1 MYIEGMRVMSENNCE
16 FSDDKKT
23 FGFILEK
30 ISEGILIV
38 DSQGRIIYANSATL
52 SFCEVSE
59 KSLIGSDFI
68 QMFVADDH
76 PRVIE
81 LMKTAMD
88 KQEAITEEYP
98 LRLNQYM
105 VIVKFLSSGTEDDRR
120 IVILNDVTVQSTA
133 EAALKL
139 RDSELDLHHKATQM
153 FNSSLKLDQVFV
165 AVLEEVRRLM
175 EVMGAS
181 IWLIEEGT
189 EELVCKQAAGNYGE
203 TLVGWRLASGEG
215 LVGWVARHGKS
226 LIAQETSDDERH
238 YKEFDLLIGM
248 DMRSILSV
256 PLSVKGD
263 VIGVLQVVD
272 SQTKRF
278 NKKHLELL
286 EPLAG
291 SAAIAIENARLYEK
305 AQQEISIRK
314 QTEEALRESENKYRT
329 VLEANPDSVIVYNKA
344 GKVTYLNPTFTN
356 VFGWTLEECLGKRMD
371 MFIPKKDRSET
382 HEMIRK
388 LLDGRNLLAIQ
399 THQKTKSGDIIPV
412 SISSAIF
419 CDSENQP
426 AGSVVNLRDIREQ
439 KKLEAQIHQAQKME
453 AIGTLAGGI
462 AHDYNNLLMGILG
475 NTSLMAFDLKS
486 DHPHSE
492 RLKNIEK
499 YVQSGAD
506 LTKQLLGLAKGGKY
520 EVKPLDVNDVME
532 KSSEMFN
539 RTKKEIRI
547 HSDFQKDLWNVE
559 ADRSQIEQVLLNL
572 YVNAGQAMPEGGELY
587 LKTENVILDD
597 SYTQY
602 FSLKGGDY
610 VKISVT
616 DTGTGMDDNIKKRIF
631 DPFFTTKDIG
641 RGTGLGLA
649 SAYGIIKNHGG
660 IINVY
665 SMIDKGSTFNI
676 FLPASTKEVKKDMS
690 VNQKT
695 LKGTGTILLI
705 DDEEMIIDVGSQILA
720 SLGYMPLLAKS
731 GKEAIDVY
739 EKNKDRIVMVILDM
753 IMPGMGGGETYDRLK
768 SIDPEI
774 RVLLSSGYSIDG
786 QASEIIDR
794 GCNGFIQKPFNVI
807 QLSRKIREVLG
818 EES

>member
-1 MYIEGMRVMSENNCE
+1 MREKIKE
-16 FSDDKKT
+16 FSADKKLSD
-23 FGFILEK
+23 FILEK

-38 DSQGRIIYANSATL
+38 DFQGRINYANSAAL
-52 SFCEVSE
+52 SFCDVPE
-59 KSLIGSDFI
+59 KSLIGSDFTR
-68 QMFVADDH
+68 MFSIDER

-81 LMKTAMD
+81 LMKTATD
-88 KQEAITEEYP
+88 KLEAIAEEYP
-98 LRLNQYM
+98 FRLNEH
-105 VIVKFLSSGTEDDRR
+105 IVSARFLSSGKKDDNS
-120 IVILNDVTVQSTA
+120 IVIINDVTAQHSA
-133 EAALKL
+133 KEELKL
-139 RDSELDLHHKATQM
+139 RDSGLSLHHKATQM

-165 AVLEEVRRLM
+165 TVLEEVRRLM
-175 EVMGAS
+175 DVMGCS

-189 EELVCKQAAGNYGE
+189 EELVCKQAAGTYGE

-215 LVGWVARHGKS
+215 LAGWVARHGKS
-226 LIAQETSDDERH
+226 LIAPETSDDERH
-238 YKEFDLLIGM
+238 YKEVDLLIGR

-256 PLSVKGD
+256 PLRVKGD

-272 SQTKRF
+272 SQTERF
-278 NKKHLELL
+278 NKKHLALI

-305 AQQEISIRK
+305 AQQEILIR
-314 QTEEALRESENKYRT
+314 QQAEEALRESENKYRT
-329 VLEANPDSVIVYNKA
+329 VLEANPDSVIVYDKT

-371 MFIPKKDRSET
+371 MFIPEKDRSET
-382 HEMIRK
+382 HEMIKK
-388 LLDGRNLLAIQ
+388 LLAGENLLAIQ
-399 THQKTKSGDIIPV
+399 THQNTKSGDVIPV

-419 CDSENQP
+419 YDSEYQP

-439 KKLEAQIHQAQKME
+439 KKLETQIHQAQKME

-462 AHDYNNLLMGILG
+462 AHDYNNLLMAILG
-475 NTSLMAFDLKS
+475 NTSLMAFDLRS
-486 DHPHSE
+486 DHPHYE

-520 EVKPLDVNDVME
+520 EVKPIDINDVMR

-547 HSDFQKDLWNVE
+547 HSNYQKDLWRVE
-559 ADRSQIEQVLLNL
+559 ADTSQIEQVLLNL
-572 YVNAGQAMPEGGELY
+572 YVNASQAMPEGGELY
-587 LKTENVILDD
+587 LQTENVTLDD
-597 SYTQY
+597 SYTRY
-602 FSLKGGDY
+602 LSLKGGNY

-649 SAYGIIKNHGG
+649 SAYGIVKNHRG

-665 SMIDKGSTFNI
+665 SEIDRGSAFNI
-676 FLPASTKEVKKDMS
+676 FLPASTKEVKQDMLM
-690 VNQKT
+690 NQKS
-695 LKGTGTILLI
+695 LKGTGTILLV
-705 DDEEMIIDVGSQILA
+705 DDEDMIIDVCSQILA
-720 SLGYMPLLAKS
+720 SLGYMPLLARS

-739 EKNKDRIVMVILDM
+739 QRNRDRIVMVILDM

-768 SIDPEI
+768 KIDSEI
-774 RVLLSSGYSIDG
+774 RVLLSSGYSLDG

-807 QLSRKIREVLG
+807 QLSRKIKEVLG
-818 EES
+818 KEP

>member
-1 MYIEGMRVMSENNCE
+1 MVMRNMREKIKE
-16 FSDDKKT
+16 FSTDKKL
-23 FGFILEK
+23 FDFILEK
-30 ISEGILIV
+30 ISEGIFIV
-38 DSQGRIIYANSATL
+38 DFQGRINYANSAAL
-52 SFCEVSE
+52 SFCDVPE
-59 KSLIGSDFI
+59 KSLIGSDFTR
-68 QMFVADDH
+68 MFSIDER

-81 LMKTAMD
+81 LMKTATD
-88 KQEAITEEYP
+88 KLEAIAEEYP
-98 LRLNQYM
+98 FRLNEH
-105 VIVKFLSSGTEDDRR
+105 IVSARFLSSGKKDDNS
-120 IVILNDVTVQSTA
+120 IVIINDVTAQHTA
-133 EAALKL
+133 KEAIKL
-139 RDSELDLHHKATQM
+139 RDSELSLYQKATQM

-165 AVLEEVRRLM
+165 TVLEEVRRLM
-175 EVMGAS
+175 DVMGCS

-189 EELVCKQAAGNYGE
+189 EELVCKQAAGTYGE

-215 LVGWVARHGKS
+215 LAGWVARHGKS
-226 LIAQETSDDERH
+226 LIAPETSDDERH
-238 YKEFDLLIGM
+238 YKEVDLLIGR

-256 PLSVKGD
+256 PLRVKGD

-272 SQTKRF
+272 SQTERF
-278 NKKHLELL
+278 NKKHLALI

-305 AQQEISIRK
+305 AQQEILIR
-314 QTEEALRESENKYRT
+314 QQAEEALRESENKYRT
-329 VLEANPDSVIVYNKA
+329 VLEANPDSVIVYDKT

-356 VFGWTLEECLGKRMD
+356 VFGWTLEECLGKKMD
-371 MFIPKKDRSET
+371 MFIPEKDRSET
-382 HEMIRK
+382 HEMIKK
-388 LLDGRNLLAIQ
+388 LLAGENLLAIQ
-399 THQKTKSGDIIPV
+399 THQNTKSGDVIPV

-419 CDSENQP
+419 YDSEYQP

-439 KKLEAQIHQAQKME
+439 KKLETQIHQAQKME

-462 AHDYNNLLMGILG
+462 AHDYNNLLMAILG
-475 NTSLMAFDLKS
+475 NTSLMAFDLRS
-486 DHPHSE
+486 DHPHYE

-520 EVKPLDVNDVME
+520 EVKPIDINDVMR

-547 HSDFQKDLWNVE
+547 HSNYQKDLWRVE
-559 ADRSQIEQVLLNL
+559 ADTSQIEQVLLNL
-572 YVNAGQAMPEGGELY
+572 YVNASQAMPEGGELY
-587 LKTENVILDD
+587 LQTENVTLDD
-597 SYTQY
+597 SYTRY
-602 FSLKGGDY
+602 LSLKGGNY

-649 SAYGIIKNHGG
+649 SAYGIVKNHRG

-665 SMIDKGSTFNI
+665 SEIDKGSAFNI
-676 FLPASTKEVKKDMS
+676 FLPASTKEVKQDMLM
-690 VNQKT
+690 NQKS
-695 LKGTGTILLI
+695 LKGTGTILLV
-705 DDEEMIIDVGSQILA
+705 DDEDMIIDVCSQILA
-720 SLGYMPLLAKS
+720 SLGYMPLLARS

-739 EKNKDRIVMVILDM
+739 QRNRDRIVMVILDM

-768 SIDPEI
+768 KIDSEI
-774 RVLLSSGYSIDG
+774 RVLLSSGYSLDG

-807 QLSRKIREVLG
+807 QLSRKIKEVLG
-818 EES
+818 KEP

>member
-1 MYIEGMRVMSENNCE
+1 MRKKNNV
-16 FSDDKKT
+16 FSADKKL
-23 FGFILEK
+23 FDFILGK

-38 DSQGRIIYANSATL
+38 NFQRRIMFANSAML
-52 SFCEVSE
+52 SFCDVSE
-59 KSLIGSDFI
+59 KSLIGSDFTR
-68 QMFVADDH
+68 MFAVDDR
-76 PRVIE
+76 PLVIE
-81 LMKTAMD
+81 LMKKAEN
-88 KQEAITEEYP
+88 KQEVIAEEYP
-98 LRLNQYM
+98 LRLNDH
-105 VIVKFLSSGTEDDRR
+105 IVSAKFFNFGKKDDTS
-120 IVILNDVTVQSTA
+120 IVIINDVTDQHTA
-133 EAALKL
+133 KAALKL
-139 RDSELDLHHKATQM
+139 RDSELNLHHKATQM

-165 AVLEEVRRLM
+165 TVLEEVRRLM
-175 EVMGAS
+175 DVMGSS

-189 EELVCKQAAGNYGE
+189 EGLVCQQAAGTYGE

-226 LIAQETSDDERH
+226 LIAPESSDDERH
-238 YKEFDLLIGM
+238 HKEFDLLTGR

-256 PLSVKGD
+256 PLRVKGD

-278 NKKHLELL
+278 NKKHLVLL
-286 EPLAG
+286 ESLAG
-291 SAAIAIENARLYEK
+291 SAAIAIDNARLYEK

-314 QTEEALRESENKYRT
+314 QAEEALRESEIKYRT
-329 VLEANPDSVIVYNKA
+329 VLEANPDSVIVYDKA

-356 VFGWTLEECLGKRMD
+356 VFGWTLEECMGKRMD
-371 MFIPKKDRSET
+371 MFIPKKDRFET

-388 LLDGRNLLAIQ
+388 LLDGGSLLAIQ
-399 THQKTKSGDIIPV
+399 TNQKTKSGDIIPV

-419 CDSENQP
+419 YDSEDQP

-475 NTSLMAFDLKS
+475 NTSLMAFDLRS
-486 DHPHSE
+486 DHPHFE

-520 EVKPLDVNDVME
+520 EVKPIDINDLME
-532 KSSEMFN
+532 KSSKMFN

-547 HSDFQKDLWNVE
+547 HSTFQKDLWNVE
-559 ADRSQIEQVLLNL
+559 ADTSQIEQVLLNL
-572 YVNAGQAMPEGGELY
+572 YVNASQAMPEGGELF

-597 SYTQY
+597 SYTRY
-602 FSLKGGDY
+602 FSLTGGNY

-649 SAYGIIKNHGG
+649 SAYGIVKNHGG
-660 IINVY
+660 IITVY
-665 SMIDKGSTFNI
+665 SRIDKGSTFNI
-676 FLPASTKEVKKDMS
+676 FLPATTKEVKKNIL
-690 VNQKT
+690 VKQKT
-695 LKGTGTILLI
+695 LKGTGTILLV
-705 DDEEMIIDVGSQILA
+705 DDEDMIIDVGSQILA
-720 SLGYMPLLAKS
+720 SLGYIPLLARS
-731 GKEAIDVY
+731 GKEAIDLY
-739 EKNKDRIVMVILDM
+739 QKNRDHIVMVILDM

-768 SIDPEI
+768 KINPEI
-774 RVLLSSGYSIDG
+774 RVLLSSGYSING

-807 QLSRKIREVLG
+807 QLSRKIGDVLG
-818 EES
+818 KEA

>member
-1 MYIEGMRVMSENNCE
+1 
-16 FSDDKKT
+16 
-23 FGFILEK
+23 
-30 ISEGILIV
+30 
-38 DSQGRIIYANSATL
+38 
-52 SFCEVSE
+52 
-59 KSLIGSDFI
+59 
-68 QMFVADDH
+68 
-76 PRVIE
+76 
-81 LMKTAMD
+81 
-88 KQEAITEEYP
+88 
-98 LRLNQYM
+98 
-105 VIVKFLSSGTEDDRR
+105 
-120 IVILNDVTVQSTA
+120 
-133 EAALKL
+133 
-139 RDSELDLHHKATQM
+139 
-153 FNSSLKLDQVFV
+153 
-165 AVLEEVRRLM
+165 
-175 EVMGAS
+175 
-181 IWLIEEGT
+181 
-189 EELVCKQAAGNYGE
+189 
-203 TLVGWRLASGEG
+203 
-215 LVGWVARHGKS
+215 
-226 LIAQETSDDERH
+226 
-238 YKEFDLLIGM
+238 
-248 DMRSILSV
+248 
-256 PLSVKGD
+256 
-263 VIGVLQVVD
+263 
-272 SQTKRF
+272 
-278 NKKHLELL
+278 
-286 EPLAG
+286 
-291 SAAIAIENARLYEK
+291 
-305 AQQEISIRK
+305 
-314 QTEEALRESENKYRT
+314 
-329 VLEANPDSVIVYNKA
+329 
-344 GKVTYLNPTFTN
+344 
-356 VFGWTLEECLGKRMD
+356 
-371 MFIPKKDRSET
+371 
-382 HEMIRK
+382 
-388 LLDGRNLLAIQ
+388 
-399 THQKTKSGDIIPV
+399 
-412 SISSAIF
+412 
-419 CDSENQP
+419 
-426 AGSVVNLRDIREQ
+426 
-439 KKLEAQIHQAQKME
+439 
-453 AIGTLAGGI
+453 
-462 AHDYNNLLMGILG
+462 
-475 NTSLMAFDLKS
+475 LKS

-499 YVQSGAD
+499 YVQSGAE

-520 EVKPLDVNDVME
+520 EVKPIDINDLME
-532 KSSEMFN
+532 KSSKMFN

-547 HSDFQKDLWNVE
+547 HSDYQKDLWNIE

-602 FSLKGGDY
+602 FSLKSGDY

>member
-1 MYIEGMRVMSENNCE
+1 MVMRNMREKIKE
-16 FSDDKKT
+16 FSTDKKL
-23 FGFILEK
+23 FDFILEK
-30 ISEGILIV
+30 ISEGIFIV
-38 DSQGRIIYANSATL
+38 DFQGRINYANSAAL
-52 SFCEVSE
+52 SFCDVSE
-59 KSLIGSDFI
+59 KSLIGSDFTR
-68 QMFVADDH
+68 MFSIDER

-81 LMKTAMD
+81 LMKTATD
-88 KQEAITEEYP
+88 KLEAIAEEHP
-98 LRLNQYM
+98 FRLNEH
-105 VIVKFLSSGTEDDRR
+105 IVSARFLSSGKKDDNS
-120 IVILNDVTVQSTA
+120 IVIINDVTAQHSA
-133 EAALKL
+133 KEELKL
-139 RDSELDLHHKATQM
+139 RDSGLSLHHKATQM

-165 AVLEEVRRLM
+165 TVLEEVRRLM
-175 EVMGAS
+175 DVMGCS

-189 EELVCKQAAGNYGE
+189 EELVCKQAAGTYGE

-215 LVGWVARHGKS
+215 LAGWVARHGKS
-226 LIAQETSDDERH
+226 LIAPETSDDERH
-238 YKEFDLLIGM
+238 YKEVDLLIGR

-256 PLSVKGD
+256 PLRVKGN

-272 SQTKRF
+272 SQTERF
-278 NKKHLELL
+278 NKKHLALI

-305 AQQEISIRK
+305 AQQEILIR
-314 QTEEALRESENKYRT
+314 QQAEEALRESENKYRT
-329 VLEANPDSVIVYNKA
+329 VLEANPDSVIVYDKT

-371 MFIPKKDRSET
+371 MFIPEKDRSET
-382 HEMIRK
+382 HEMIKK
-388 LLDGRNLLAIQ
+388 LLAGENLLAIQ
-399 THQKTKSGDIIPV
+399 THQNTKSGDVIPV

-419 CDSENQP
+419 YDSEYQP

-439 KKLEAQIHQAQKME
+439 KKLETQIHQAQKME

-462 AHDYNNLLMGILG
+462 AHDYNNLLMAILG
-475 NTSLMAFDLKS
+475 NTSLMAFDLRS
-486 DHPHSE
+486 DHPHYE

-520 EVKPLDVNDVME
+520 EVKPIDINDVMR

-547 HSDFQKDLWNVE
+547 HSNYQKDLWRVE
-559 ADRSQIEQVLLNL
+559 ADTSQIEQVLLNL
-572 YVNAGQAMPEGGELY
+572 YVNASQAMPEGGELY
-587 LKTENVILDD
+587 LQTENVTLDD
-597 SYTQY
+597 SYTRY
-602 FSLKGGDY
+602 LSLKGGNY

-649 SAYGIIKNHGG
+649 SAYGIVKNHRG

-665 SMIDKGSTFNI
+665 SEIDKGSAFNI
-676 FLPASTKEVKKDMS
+676 FLPASTKEVKQDMLM
-690 VNQKT
+690 NQKS
-695 LKGTGTILLI
+695 LKGTGTILI
-705 DDEEMIIDVGSQILA
+705 VDDEDMIIDVCSQILA
-720 SLGYMPLLAKS
+720 SLGYMPLLARS

-739 EKNKDRIVMVILDM
+739 QRNRDRIVMVILDM

-768 SIDPEI
+768 KIDSEI
-774 RVLLSSGYSIDG
+774 RVLLSSGYSLDG

-807 QLSRKIREVLG
+807 QLSRKIKEVLG
-818 EES
+818 KEP

>member
-1 MYIEGMRVMSENNCE
+1 MVMRNMREKIKE
-16 FSDDKKT
+16 FSTDKKL
-23 FGFILEK
+23 FDFILEK
-30 ISEGILIV
+30 ISEGIFIV
-38 DSQGRIIYANSATL
+38 DFQGRINYANSAAL
-52 SFCEVSE
+52 SFCDVSE
-59 KSLIGSDFI
+59 KSLIGSDFTR
-68 QMFVADDH
+68 MFSIDER

-81 LMKTAMD
+81 LMKTATD
-88 KQEAITEEYP
+88 KLEAIAEEYP
-98 LRLNQYM
+98 FRLNEH
-105 VIVKFLSSGTEDDRR
+105 IVSARFLSSGKKDDNS
-120 IVILNDVTVQSTA
+120 IVIINDVTAQHSA
-133 EAALKL
+133 KEELKL
-139 RDSELDLHHKATQM
+139 RDSGLSLHHKATQM

-165 AVLEEVRRLM
+165 TVLEEVRRLM
-175 EVMGAS
+175 DVMGCS

-189 EELVCKQAAGNYGE
+189 EELVCKQAAGTYGE

-215 LVGWVARHGKS
+215 LAGWVARHGKS
-226 LIAQETSDDERH
+226 LIAPETSDDERH
-238 YKEFDLLIGM
+238 YKEVDLLIGR

-256 PLSVKGD
+256 PLRVKGN

-272 SQTKRF
+272 SQTERF
-278 NKKHLELL
+278 NKKHLALI

-305 AQQEISIRK
+305 AQQEILIR
-314 QTEEALRESENKYRT
+314 QQAEEALRESENKYRT
-329 VLEANPDSVIVYNKA
+329 VLEANPDSVIVYDKT

-371 MFIPKKDRSET
+371 MFIPEKDRSET
-382 HEMIRK
+382 HEMIKK
-388 LLDGRNLLAIQ
+388 LLAGENLLAIQ
-399 THQKTKSGDIIPV
+399 THQNTKSGDVIPV

-419 CDSENQP
+419 YDSEYQP

-439 KKLEAQIHQAQKME
+439 KKLETQIHQAQKME

-462 AHDYNNLLMGILG
+462 AHDYNNLLMAILG
-475 NTSLMAFDLKS
+475 NTSLMAFDLRS
-486 DHPHSE
+486 DHPHYE

-520 EVKPLDVNDVME
+520 EVKPIDINDVMR

-547 HSDFQKDLWNVE
+547 HSNYQKDLWRVE
-559 ADRSQIEQVLLNL
+559 ADTSQIEQVLLNL
-572 YVNAGQAMPEGGELY
+572 YVNASQAMPEGGELY
-587 LKTENVILDD
+587 LQTENVTLDD
-597 SYTQY
+597 SYTRY
-602 FSLKGGDY
+602 LSLKGGNY

-649 SAYGIIKNHGG
+649 SAYGIVKNHRG

-665 SMIDKGSTFNI
+665 SEIDKGSAFNI
-676 FLPASTKEVKKDMS
+676 FLPASTKEVKQDMLM
-690 VNQKT
+690 NQKS
-695 LKGTGTILLI
+695 LKGTGTILI
-705 DDEEMIIDVGSQILA
+705 VDDEDMIIDVCSQILA
-720 SLGYMPLLAKS
+720 SLGYMPLLARS

-739 EKNKDRIVMVILDM
+739 QRNRDRIVMVILDM

-768 SIDPEI
+768 KIDSEI
-774 RVLLSSGYSIDG
+774 RVLLSSGYSLDG

-807 QLSRKIREVLG
+807 QLSRKIKEVLG
-818 EES
+818 KEP

>member
-1 MYIEGMRVMSENNCE
+1 MREKIKE
-16 FSDDKKT
+16 FSTDKKL
-23 FGFILEK
+23 FDFILEK

-38 DSQGRIIYANSATL
+38 DFQGRINYANSAAL
-52 SFCEVSE
+52 SLCDVSE
-59 KSLIGSDFI
+59 KSLIGSDFTR
-68 QMFVADDH
+68 MFSIDER

-81 LMKTAMD
+81 LMKTATD
-88 KQEAITEEYP
+88 KLEAIAEEYP
-98 LRLNQYM
+98 FRLNEH
-105 VIVKFLSSGTEDDRR
+105 IVSARFLSSGKKDDNS
-120 IVILNDVTVQSTA
+120 IVIINDVTAQHSA
-133 EAALKL
+133 KEELKL
-139 RDSELDLHHKATQM
+139 RDSGLSLHHKATQM

-165 AVLEEVRRLM
+165 TVLEEVRRLM
-175 EVMGAS
+175 DVMGCS

-189 EELVCKQAAGNYGE
+189 EELVCKQAAGTYGE

-215 LVGWVARHGKS
+215 LAGWVARHGKS
-226 LIAQETSDDERH
+226 LIAPETSDDERH
-238 YKEFDLLIGM
+238 YKEVDLLIGR

-256 PLSVKGD
+256 PLRVKGD

-272 SQTKRF
+272 SQTERF
-278 NKKHLELL
+278 NKKHLALI

-305 AQQEISIRK
+305 AQQEILIR
-314 QTEEALRESENKYRT
+314 QQAEEALRESENKYRT
-329 VLEANPDSVIVYNKA
+329 VLEANPDSVIVYDKT

-356 VFGWTLEECLGKRMD
+356 VFGWTLEECLGKKMD
-371 MFIPKKDRSET
+371 MFIPEKDLSET
-382 HEMIRK
+382 HEMIKK
-388 LLDGRNLLAIQ
+388 LLAGENLLAIQ
-399 THQKTKSGDIIPV
+399 THQNTKSGDVIPV

-419 CDSENQP
+419 YDSEYQP

-439 KKLEAQIHQAQKME
+439 KKLETQIHQAQKME

-462 AHDYNNLLMGILG
+462 AHDYNNLLMAILG
-475 NTSLMAFDLKS
+475 NTSLMAFDLRS
-486 DHPHSE
+486 DHPHYE

-520 EVKPLDVNDVME
+520 EVKPIDINDVMR

-547 HSDFQKDLWNVE
+547 HSNYQKDLWRVE
-559 ADRSQIEQVLLNL
+559 ADTSQIEQVLLNL
-572 YVNAGQAMPEGGELY
+572 YVNASQAMPEGGELY
-587 LKTENVILDD
+587 LQTENVTLDD
-597 SYTQY
+597 GYTRY
-602 FSLKGGDY
+602 LSLKGGNY

-649 SAYGIIKNHGG
+649 SAYGIVKNHRG

-665 SMIDKGSTFNI
+665 SEIDKGSAFNI
-676 FLPASTKEVKKDMS
+676 FLPASTKEVKQDMLM
-690 VNQKT
+690 NQKS
-695 LKGTGTILLI
+695 LKGTGTILLV
-705 DDEEMIIDVGSQILA
+705 DDEDMIIDVCSQILA
-720 SLGYMPLLAKS
+720 SLGYMPLLARS

-739 EKNKDRIVMVILDM
+739 QRNRDRIVMVILDM

-768 SIDPEI
+768 KIDSEI
-774 RVLLSSGYSIDG
+774 RVLLSSGYSLDG

-807 QLSRKIREVLG
+807 QLSRKIKEVLG
-818 EES
+818 KEP

>member
-1 MYIEGMRVMSENNCE
+1 
-16 FSDDKKT
+16 
-23 FGFILEK
+23 
-30 ISEGILIV
+30 
-38 DSQGRIIYANSATL
+38 
-52 SFCEVSE
+52 
-59 KSLIGSDFI
+59 
-68 QMFVADDH
+68 
-76 PRVIE
+76 
-81 LMKTAMD
+81 
-88 KQEAITEEYP
+88 
-98 LRLNQYM
+98 
-105 VIVKFLSSGTEDDRR
+105 
-120 IVILNDVTVQSTA
+120 
-133 EAALKL
+133 
-139 RDSELDLHHKATQM
+139 
-153 FNSSLKLDQVFV
+153 
-165 AVLEEVRRLM
+165 
-175 EVMGAS
+175 
-181 IWLIEEGT
+181 
-189 EELVCKQAAGNYGE
+189 
-203 TLVGWRLASGEG
+203 
-215 LVGWVARHGKS
+215 
-226 LIAQETSDDERH
+226 
-238 YKEFDLLIGM
+238 
-248 DMRSILSV
+248 
-256 PLSVKGD
+256 
-263 VIGVLQVVD
+263 
-272 SQTKRF
+272 
-278 NKKHLELL
+278 
-286 EPLAG
+286 
-291 SAAIAIENARLYEK
+291 
-305 AQQEISIRK
+305 
-314 QTEEALRESENKYRT
+314 
-329 VLEANPDSVIVYNKA
+329 
-344 GKVTYLNPTFTN
+344 
-356 VFGWTLEECLGKRMD
+356 MD
-371 MFIPKKDRSET
+371 MFIPKEDRSET
-382 HEMIRK
+382 YEMIKK
-388 LLDGRNLLAIQ
+388 LIDGGNLLAVQ

-412 SISSAIF
+412 SISGTIF
-419 CDSENQP
+419 YDSEKQP

-439 KKLEAQIHQAQKME
+439 KKLEAQIHQTQKME

-475 NTSLMAFDLKS
+475 NTSLMSFDLKS

-520 EVKPLDVNDVME
+520 EVKPIDINDMME

-547 HSDFQKDLWNVE
+547 HSDYQKDLWNVE

-602 FSLKGGDY
+602 FSLKSGNY

-649 SAYGIIKNHGG
+649 SAYGIVKNHGG

-676 FLPASTKEVKKDMS
+676 FLPASKKEVKKDMPA
-690 VNQKT
+690 NQKT
-695 LKGTGTILLI
+695 LKGTGTILLV
-705 DDEEMIIDVGSQILA
+705 DDEDMIIDVGSQILA
-720 SLGYMPLLAKS
+720 SLGYMPLLAKG

-768 SIDPEI
+768 SIDPEV

>member
-1 MYIEGMRVMSENNCE
+1 MVMRNMREKIKE
-16 FSDDKKT
+16 FSTDKKL
-23 FGFILEK
+23 FDFILEK
-30 ISEGILIV
+30 ISEGIFIV
-38 DSQGRIIYANSATL
+38 DFQGRINYANSAAL
-52 SFCEVSE
+52 SFCDVSE
-59 KSLIGSDFI
+59 KSLIGSDFTR
-68 QMFVADDH
+68 MFSIDER

-81 LMKTAMD
+81 LMKTATD
-88 KQEAITEEYP
+88 KLEAIAEEHP
-98 LRLNQYM
+98 FRLNEH
-105 VIVKFLSSGTEDDRR
+105 IVSARFLSSGKKDDNS
-120 IVILNDVTVQSTA
+120 IVIINDVTAQHSA
-133 EAALKL
+133 KEELKL
-139 RDSELDLHHKATQM
+139 RDSGLSLHHKATQM

-175 EVMGAS
+175 DVMGCS

-189 EELVCKQAAGNYGE
+189 EELVCKQAAGTYGE

-215 LVGWVARHGKS
+215 LAGWVARHGKS
-226 LIAQETSDDERH
+226 LIAPETSDDERH
-238 YKEFDLLIGM
+238 YKEVDLLIGR

-256 PLSVKGD
+256 PLRVKGD

-272 SQTKRF
+272 SQTERF
-278 NKKHLELL
+278 NKKHLALI

-305 AQQEISIRK
+305 AQQEILIR
-314 QTEEALRESENKYRT
+314 QQAEEALRESENKYRT
-329 VLEANPDSVIVYNKA
+329 VLEANPDSVIVYDKT

-371 MFIPKKDRSET
+371 MFIPEKDRSET
-382 HEMIRK
+382 HEMIKK
-388 LLDGRNLLAIQ
+388 LLAGENLLAIQ
-399 THQKTKSGDIIPV
+399 THQNTKSGDVIPV

-419 CDSENQP
+419 YDSEYQP

-439 KKLEAQIHQAQKME
+439 KKLETQIHQAQKME

-462 AHDYNNLLMGILG
+462 AHDYNNLLMAILG
-475 NTSLMAFDLKS
+475 NTSLMAFDLRS
-486 DHPHSE
+486 DHPHYE

-520 EVKPLDVNDVME
+520 EVKPIDINDVMR

-547 HSDFQKDLWNVE
+547 HSNYQKDLWRVE
-559 ADRSQIEQVLLNL
+559 ADTSQIEQVLLNL
-572 YVNAGQAMPEGGELY
+572 YVNASQAMPEGGELY
-587 LKTENVILDD
+587 LQTENVTLDD
-597 SYTQY
+597 SYTRY
-602 FSLKGGDY
+602 LSLKGGNY

-649 SAYGIIKNHGG
+649 SAYGIVKNHRG

-665 SMIDKGSTFNI
+665 SEIDKGSAFNI
-676 FLPASTKEVKKDMS
+676 FLPASTKEVKQDMLM
-690 VNQKT
+690 NQKS
-695 LKGTGTILLI
+695 LKGTGTILI
-705 DDEEMIIDVGSQILA
+705 VDDEDMIIDVCSQILA
-720 SLGYMPLLAKS
+720 SLGYMPLLARS

-739 EKNKDRIVMVILDM
+739 QRNRDRIVMVILDM

-768 SIDPEI
+768 KIDSEI
-774 RVLLSSGYSIDG
+774 RVLLSSGYSLDG

-807 QLSRKIREVLG
+807 QLSRKIKEVLG
-818 EES
+818 KEP

>member
-1 MYIEGMRVMSENNCE
+1 MVMRNMREKIKE
-16 FSDDKKT
+16 FSTDKKL
-23 FGFILEK
+23 FDFILEK
-30 ISEGILIV
+30 ISEGIFIV
-38 DSQGRIIYANSATL
+38 DFQGRINYANSAAL
-52 SFCEVSE
+52 SFCDVSE
-59 KSLIGSDFI
+59 KSLIGSDFTR
-68 QMFVADDH
+68 MFSIDER

-81 LMKTAMD
+81 LMKTATD
-88 KQEAITEEYP
+88 KLEAIAEEYP
-98 LRLNQYM
+98 FRLNEH
-105 VIVKFLSSGTEDDRR
+105 IVSARFLSSGKKDDNS
-120 IVILNDVTVQSTA
+120 IVIINDVTAQHSA
-133 EAALKL
+133 KEELKL
-139 RDSELDLHHKATQM
+139 RDSGLSLHHKATQM

-165 AVLEEVRRLM
+165 TVLEEVRRLM
-175 EVMGAS
+175 DVMGCS

-189 EELVCKQAAGNYGE
+189 EELVCKQAAGTYGE

-215 LVGWVARHGKS
+215 LAGWVARHGKS
-226 LIAQETSDDERH
+226 LIAPETSDDERH
-238 YKEFDLLIGM
+238 YKEVDLLIGR

-256 PLSVKGD
+256 PLRVKGN

-272 SQTKRF
+272 SQTERF
-278 NKKHLELL
+278 NKKHLALI

-305 AQQEISIRK
+305 AQQEILIR
-314 QTEEALRESENKYRT
+314 QQAEEALRESENKYRT
-329 VLEANPDSVIVYNKA
+329 VLEANPDSVIVYDKT

-356 VFGWTLEECLGKRMD
+356 VFGWTLEECLGKKMD
-371 MFIPKKDRSET
+371 MFIPEKDRSET
-382 HEMIRK
+382 HEMIKK
-388 LLDGRNLLAIQ
+388 LLAGENLLAIQ
-399 THQKTKSGDIIPV
+399 THQNTKSGDVIPV

-419 CDSENQP
+419 YDSEYQS

-439 KKLEAQIHQAQKME
+439 KKLETQIHQAQKME

-462 AHDYNNLLMGILG
+462 AHDYNNLLMAILG
-475 NTSLMAFDLKS
+475 NTSLMAFDLRS
-486 DHPHSE
+486 DHPHYE

-520 EVKPLDVNDVME
+520 EVKPIDINDVMR

-547 HSDFQKDLWNVE
+547 HSNYQKDLWRVE
-559 ADRSQIEQVLLNL
+559 ADTSQIEQVLLNL
-572 YVNAGQAMPEGGELY
+572 YVNASQAMPEGGELY
-587 LKTENVILDD
+587 LQTENVTLDD
-597 SYTQY
+597 SYTRY
-602 FSLKGGDY
+602 LSLKGGNY

-649 SAYGIIKNHGG
+649 SAYGIVKNHRG

-665 SMIDKGSTFNI
+665 SEIDKGSAFNI
-676 FLPASTKEVKKDMS
+676 FLPASTKEVKQDMLM
-690 VNQKT
+690 NQKS
-695 LKGTGTILLI
+695 LKGTGTILI
-705 DDEEMIIDVGSQILA
+705 VDDEDMIIDVCSQILA
-720 SLGYMPLLAKS
+720 SLGYMPLLARS

-739 EKNKDRIVMVILDM
+739 QRNRDRIVMVILDM

-768 SIDPEI
+768 KIDSEI
-774 RVLLSSGYSIDG
+774 RVLLSSGYSLDG

-807 QLSRKIREVLG
+807 QLSRKIKEVLG
-818 EES
+818 KEP

>member
-1 MYIEGMRVMSENNCE
+1 
-16 FSDDKKT
+16 
-23 FGFILEK
+23 
-30 ISEGILIV
+30 
-38 DSQGRIIYANSATL
+38 
-52 SFCEVSE
+52 
-59 KSLIGSDFI
+59 
-68 QMFVADDH
+68 
-76 PRVIE
+76 
-81 LMKTAMD
+81 
-88 KQEAITEEYP
+88 
-98 LRLNQYM
+98 
-105 VIVKFLSSGTEDDRR
+105 
-120 IVILNDVTVQSTA
+120 
-133 EAALKL
+133 
-139 RDSELDLHHKATQM
+139 
-153 FNSSLKLDQVFV
+153 
-165 AVLEEVRRLM
+165 
-175 EVMGAS
+175 
-181 IWLIEEGT
+181 
-189 EELVCKQAAGNYGE
+189 
-203 TLVGWRLASGEG
+203 
-215 LVGWVARHGKS
+215 
-226 LIAQETSDDERH
+226 
-238 YKEFDLLIGM
+238 
-248 DMRSILSV
+248 
-256 PLSVKGD
+256 
-263 VIGVLQVVD
+263 
-272 SQTKRF
+272 
-278 NKKHLELL
+278 
-286 EPLAG
+286 
-291 SAAIAIENARLYEK
+291 
-305 AQQEISIRK
+305 
-314 QTEEALRESENKYRT
+314 
-329 VLEANPDSVIVYNKA
+329 
-344 GKVTYLNPTFTN
+344 
-356 VFGWTLEECLGKRMD
+356 
-371 MFIPKKDRSET
+371 
-382 HEMIRK
+382 MIKK
-388 LLDGRNLLAIQ
+388 LLDGGNLLAVE
-399 THQKTKSGDIIPV
+399 TYQKTKLGDIIPV
-412 SISSAIF
+412 SISGAIF
-419 CDSENQP
+419 FDSENQP

-475 NTSLMAFDLKS
+475 NTSLMSFDLKS
-486 DHPHSE
+486 DHPHYG

-520 EVKPLDVNDVME
+520 EVKPIDVNDLME

-547 HSDFQKDLWNVE
+547 HSDYQEDLWNVE

-602 FSLKGGDY
+602 FSLKSGDY

-676 FLPASTKEVKKDMS
+676 FLPASKKEVKKDMP

-695 LKGTGTILLI
+695 LKGTGTILLV
-705 DDEEMIIDVGSQILA
+705 DDEDMIIDVGSQILA

>member
-1 MYIEGMRVMSENNCE
+1 MRKKIKE
-16 FSDDKKT
+16 FSTDKKL
-23 FGFILEK
+23 FDFILEK

-38 DSQGRIIYANSATL
+38 DFQGRINYANSAAL
-52 SFCEVSE
+52 SFCDVSE
-59 KSLIGSDFI
+59 KSLIGSDFTR
-68 QMFVADDH
+68 MFSIDER

-81 LMKTAMD
+81 LMKTATD
-88 KQEAITEEYP
+88 KLEAIAEEYP
-98 LRLNQYM
+98 FRLNEH
-105 VIVKFLSSGTEDDRR
+105 IVSARFLSSGKKDDNS
-120 IVILNDVTVQSTA
+120 IVIINDVTAQHSA
-133 EAALKL
+133 KEELKL
-139 RDSELDLHHKATQM
+139 RDSGLSLHHKATQM

-165 AVLEEVRRLM
+165 TVLEEVRRLM
-175 EVMGAS
+175 DVMGCS

-189 EELVCKQAAGNYGE
+189 EELVCKQAAGTYGE

-215 LVGWVARHGKS
+215 LAGWVARHGKS
-226 LIAQETSDDERH
+226 LIAPETSDDERH
-238 YKEFDLLIGM
+238 YKEVDLLIGR

-256 PLSVKGD
+256 PLRVKGD

-272 SQTKRF
+272 SQTERF
-278 NKKHLELL
+278 NKKHLALI

-305 AQQEISIRK
+305 AQQEILIR
-314 QTEEALRESENKYRT
+314 QQAEEALRESENKYRT
-329 VLEANPDSVIVYNKA
+329 VLEANPDSVIVYDKT

-371 MFIPKKDRSET
+371 MFIPEKDRSET
-382 HEMIRK
+382 HEMIKK
-388 LLDGRNLLAIQ
+388 LLAGENLLAIQ
-399 THQKTKSGDIIPV
+399 THQNTKSGDVIPV

-419 CDSENQP
+419 YDSEYQP

-439 KKLEAQIHQAQKME
+439 KKLETQIHQAQKME

-462 AHDYNNLLMGILG
+462 AHDYNNLLMAILG
-475 NTSLMAFDLKS
+475 NTSLMAFDLRS
-486 DHPHSE
+486 DHPHYE

-520 EVKPLDVNDVME
+520 EVKPIDINDVMR

-547 HSDFQKDLWNVE
+547 HSNYQKDLWRVE
-559 ADRSQIEQVLLNL
+559 ADTSQIEQVLLNL
-572 YVNAGQAMPEGGELY
+572 YVNASQAMPEGGELY
-587 LKTENVILDD
+587 LQTENVTLDD
-597 SYTQY
+597 GYTRY
-602 FSLKGGDY
+602 LSLKGGNY

-649 SAYGIIKNHGG
+649 SAYGIVKNHRG

-665 SMIDKGSTFNI
+665 SEIDKGSAFNI
-676 FLPASTKEVKKDMS
+676 FLPASTKEVKQDMLM
-690 VNQKT
+690 NQKS
-695 LKGTGTILLI
+695 LKGTGTILLV
-705 DDEEMIIDVGSQILA
+705 DDEDMIIDVCSQILA
-720 SLGYMPLLAKS
+720 SLGYMPLLARS

-739 EKNKDRIVMVILDM
+739 QRNRDRIVMVILDM

-768 SIDPEI
+768 KIDSEI
-774 RVLLSSGYSIDG
+774 RVLLSSGYSLDG

-807 QLSRKIREVLG
+807 QLSRKIKEVLG
-818 EES
+818 KEP

>member
-1 MYIEGMRVMSENNCE
+1 MRGMSEKNNE
-16 FSDDKKT
+16 FSADKIP
-23 FGFILEK
+23 FDFILEK

-38 DSQGRIIYANSATL
+38 DSQGRIIYANSAAL
-52 SFCEVSE
+52 SFCDVSE
-59 KSLIGSDFI
+59 KSLIRSDFI
-68 QMFVADDH
+68 RMFVVDDH

-81 LMKTAMD
+81 LMKTARE
-88 KQEAITEEYP
+88 KQEAVAEEYP
-98 LRLNQYM
+98 LRLHQH
-105 VIVKFLSSGTEDDRR
+105 IVNAKLLTSGTKDDNL
-120 IVILNDVTVQSTA
+120 IVILNDVTAQSTA

-139 RDSELDLHHKATQM
+139 RDSELNLHHKATQM
-153 FNSSLKLDQVFV
+153 FNSSLKLDQVLV

-175 EVMGAS
+175 DVMGAS

-189 EELVCKQAAGNYGE
+189 EGLVCKQAAGNYGE

-226 LIAQETSDDERH
+226 LIAPETSDDERH
-238 YKEFDLLIGM
+238 YKEFDLLTGM

-278 NKKHLELL
+278 NKKHLALL

-329 VLEANPDSVIVYNKA
+329 VLEANPDSVIVYDKA

-388 LLDGRNLLAIQ
+388 LLDGENLLAIQ

-419 CDSENQP
+419 YDSENQP

-520 EVKPLDVNDVME
+520 EVKPIDVNDVMV

-547 HSDFQKDLWNVE
+547 HNDYQKDLWNVE

-572 YVNAGQAMPEGGELY
+572 YVNAAQAMPEGGELY
-587 LKTENVILDD
+587 LKTENVMLDD

-676 FLPASTKEVKKDMS
+676 FLPASTKEAKKD
-690 VNQKT
+690 VPLNQKT
-695 LKGTGTILLI
+695 LKGTGTILLV
-705 DDEEMIIDVGSQILA
+705 DDEDMIIDVGSQILA
-720 SLGYMPLLAKS
+720 SLGYLPLLAKS

-739 EKNKDRIVMVILDM
+739 EKNRERIVMVILDM

-768 SIDPEI
+768 RIDPEI

>member
-1 MYIEGMRVMSENNCE
+1 MVMRNMREKIKE
-16 FSDDKKT
+16 FSTDKKL
-23 FGFILEK
+23 FDFILEK
-30 ISEGILIV
+30 ISEGIFIV
-38 DSQGRIIYANSATL
+38 DFQGRINYANSAAL
-52 SFCEVSE
+52 SFCDVSE
-59 KSLIGSDFI
+59 KSLIGSDFTR
-68 QMFVADDH
+68 MFSIDER

-81 LMKTAMD
+81 LMKTATD
-88 KQEAITEEYP
+88 KLEAIAEEYP
-98 LRLNQYM
+98 FRLNEH
-105 VIVKFLSSGTEDDRR
+105 IVSARFLSSGKKDDNS
-120 IVILNDVTVQSTA
+120 IVIINDVTAQHSA
-133 EAALKL
+133 KEELKL
-139 RDSELDLHHKATQM
+139 RDSGLSLHHKATQM

-165 AVLEEVRRLM
+165 TVLEEVRRLM
-175 EVMGAS
+175 DVMGCS

-189 EELVCKQAAGNYGE
+189 EELVCKQAAGTYGE

-215 LVGWVARHGKS
+215 LAGWVARHGKS
-226 LIAQETSDDERH
+226 LIAPETSDDERH
-238 YKEFDLLIGM
+238 YKEVDLLIGR

-256 PLSVKGD
+256 PLRVKGD

-272 SQTKRF
+272 SQTERF
-278 NKKHLELL
+278 NKKHLALI

-305 AQQEISIRK
+305 AQQEILIR
-314 QTEEALRESENKYRT
+314 QQAEEALRESENKYRT
-329 VLEANPDSVIVYNKA
+329 VLEANPDSVIVYDKT

-356 VFGWTLEECLGKRMD
+356 VFGWTLEECLGKKMD
-371 MFIPKKDRSET
+371 MFIPEKDRSKT
-382 HEMIRK
+382 HEMIKK
-388 LLDGRNLLAIQ
+388 LLAGENLLAIQ
-399 THQKTKSGDIIPV
+399 THQNTKSGDVIPV
-412 SISSAIF
+412 SISSALF
-419 CDSENQP
+419 YDSEYQP

-439 KKLEAQIHQAQKME
+439 KKLETQIHQAQKME

-462 AHDYNNLLMGILG
+462 AHDYNNLLMAILG
-475 NTSLMAFDLKS
+475 NTSLMAFDLRS
-486 DHPHSE
+486 DHPHYE

-520 EVKPLDVNDVME
+520 EVKPIDINDVMR

-547 HSDFQKDLWNVE
+547 HSNYQKDLWRVE
-559 ADRSQIEQVLLNL
+559 ADTSQIEQVLLNL
-572 YVNAGQAMPEGGELY
+572 YVNASQAMPEGGELY
-587 LKTENVILDD
+587 LQTENVTLDD
-597 SYTQY
+597 SYTRY
-602 FSLKGGDY
+602 LSLKGGNY

-649 SAYGIIKNHGG
+649 SAYGIVKNHRG

-665 SMIDKGSTFNI
+665 SEIDKGSAFNI
-676 FLPASTKEVKKDMS
+676 FLPASTKEVKQDMLM
-690 VNQKT
+690 NQKS
-695 LKGTGTILLI
+695 LKGTGTILI
-705 DDEEMIIDVGSQILA
+705 VDDEDMIIDVCSQILA
-720 SLGYMPLLAKS
+720 SLGYMPLLARS

-739 EKNKDRIVMVILDM
+739 QRNRDRIVMVILDM

-768 SIDPEI
+768 KIDSEI
-774 RVLLSSGYSIDG
+774 RVLLSSGYSLDG

-807 QLSRKIREVLG
+807 QLSRKIKEVLG
-818 EES
+818 KEP

>member
-1 MYIEGMRVMSENNCE
+1 MVMRNMREKIKE
-16 FSDDKKT
+16 FSTDKKL
-23 FGFILEK
+23 FDFILEK
-30 ISEGILIV
+30 ISEGIFIV
-38 DSQGRIIYANSATL
+38 DFQGRINYANSAAL
-52 SFCEVSE
+52 SFCDVSE
-59 KSLIGSDFI
+59 KSLIGSDFTR
-68 QMFVADDH
+68 MFSIDER

-81 LMKTAMD
+81 LMKTATD
-88 KQEAITEEYP
+88 KLEAIAEEYP
-98 LRLNQYM
+98 FRLNEH
-105 VIVKFLSSGTEDDRR
+105 IVSARFLSSGKKDDNS
-120 IVILNDVTVQSTA
+120 IVIINDVTAQHSA
-133 EAALKL
+133 KEELKL
-139 RDSELDLHHKATQM
+139 RDSGLSLHHKATQM

-165 AVLEEVRRLM
+165 TVLEEVRRLM
-175 EVMGAS
+175 DVMGCS

-189 EELVCKQAAGNYGE
+189 EELVCKQAAGTYGE

-215 LVGWVARHGKS
+215 LAGWVARHGKS
-226 LIAQETSDDERH
+226 LIAPETSDDERH
-238 YKEFDLLIGM
+238 YKEVDLLIGR

-256 PLSVKGD
+256 PLRVKGD

-272 SQTKRF
+272 SQTERF
-278 NKKHLELL
+278 NKKHLALI

-305 AQQEISIRK
+305 AQQEILIR
-314 QTEEALRESENKYRT
+314 QQAEEALRESENKYRT
-329 VLEANPDSVIVYNKA
+329 VLEANPDSVIVYDKT

-371 MFIPKKDRSET
+371 MFIPEKDRSET
-382 HEMIRK
+382 HEMIKK
-388 LLDGRNLLAIQ
+388 LLAGENLLAIQ
-399 THQKTKSGDIIPV
+399 THQNTKSGDVIPV

-419 CDSENQP
+419 YDSEYQP

-439 KKLEAQIHQAQKME
+439 KKLETQIHQAQKME

-462 AHDYNNLLMGILG
+462 AHDYNNLLMAILG
-475 NTSLMAFDLKS
+475 NTSLMAFDLRS
-486 DHPHSE
+486 DHPHYE

-520 EVKPLDVNDVME
+520 EVKPIDINDVMR

-547 HSDFQKDLWNVE
+547 HSNYQKDLWRVE
-559 ADRSQIEQVLLNL
+559 ADTSQIEQVLLNL
-572 YVNAGQAMPEGGELY
+572 YVNASQAMPEGGELY
-587 LKTENVILDD
+587 LQTENVTLDD
-597 SYTQY
+597 SYTRY
-602 FSLKGGDY
+602 LSLKGGNY

-649 SAYGIIKNHGG
+649 SAYGIVKNHRG

-665 SMIDKGSTFNI
+665 SEIDKGSAFNI
-676 FLPASTKEVKKDMS
+676 FLPASTKEVKQDMLM
-690 VNQKT
+690 NQKS
-695 LKGTGTILLI
+695 LKGTGTILLV
-705 DDEEMIIDVGSQILA
+705 DDEDMIIDVCSQILA
-720 SLGYMPLLAKS
+720 SLGYMPLLARS

-739 EKNKDRIVMVILDM
+739 QRNRDRIVMVILDM

-768 SIDPEI
+768 KIDSEI
-774 RVLLSSGYSIDG
+774 RVLLSSGYSLDG

-807 QLSRKIREVLG
+807 QLSRKIKEVLG
-818 EES
+818 KEP

>member
-1 MYIEGMRVMSENNCE
+1 LNEYFV
-16 FSDDKKT
+16 
-23 FGFILEK
+23 
-30 ISEGILIV
+30 
-38 DSQGRIIYANSATL
+38 SA
-52 SFCEVSE
+52 
-59 KSLIGSDFI
+59 
-68 QMFVADDH
+68 
-76 PRVIE
+76 R
-81 LMKTAMD
+81 
-88 KQEAITEEYP
+88 
-98 LRLNQYM
+98 
-105 VIVKFLSSGTEDDRR
+105 FLSSGKKDDNS
-120 IVILNDVTVQSTA
+120 IVILNDVTAQHSA
-133 EAALKL
+133 KEELKL
-139 RDSELDLHHKATQM
+139 RDSGLSLHHKATQM

-165 AVLEEVRRLM
+165 TVLEEVRRLM
-175 EVMGAS
+175 DVMGCS

-189 EELVCKQAAGNYGE
+189 EELVCKQAAGTYGE

-215 LVGWVARHGKS
+215 LAGWVARHGKS
-226 LIAQETSDDERH
+226 LIAPETSDDERH
-238 YKEFDLLIGM
+238 YKEVDLLIGR

-256 PLSVKGD
+256 PLRVKGD

-272 SQTKRF
+272 SQTERF
-278 NKKHLELL
+278 NKKHLALI

-305 AQQEISIRK
+305 AQQEILIR
-314 QTEEALRESENKYRT
+314 QQAEEALRESENKYRT
-329 VLEANPDSVIVYNKA
+329 VLEANPDSVIVYDKT

-371 MFIPKKDRSET
+371 MFIPEKDRSET
-382 HEMIRK
+382 HEMIKK
-388 LLDGRNLLAIQ
+388 LLAGENLLAIQ
-399 THQKTKSGDIIPV
+399 THQNTKSGDVIPV

-419 CDSENQP
+419 YDSEYQP

-439 KKLEAQIHQAQKME
+439 KKLETQIHQAQKME

-462 AHDYNNLLMGILG
+462 AHDYNNLLMAILG
-475 NTSLMAFDLKS
+475 NTSLMAFDLRS
-486 DHPHSE
+486 DHPHYE

-520 EVKPLDVNDVME
+520 EVKPIDINDVMR

-547 HSDFQKDLWNVE
+547 HSNYQKDLWRVE
-559 ADRSQIEQVLLNL
+559 ADTSQIEQVLLNL
-572 YVNAGQAMPEGGELY
+572 YVNASQAMPEGGELY
-587 LKTENVILDD
+587 LQTENVTLDD
-597 SYTQY
+597 GYTRY
-602 FSLKGGDY
+602 LSLKGGNY

-649 SAYGIIKNHGG
+649 SAYGIVKNHRG

-665 SMIDKGSTFNI
+665 SEIDKGSAFNI
-676 FLPASTKEVKKDMS
+676 FLPASTKEVKQDMLM
-690 VNQKT
+690 NQKS
-695 LKGTGTILLI
+695 LKGTGTILLV
-705 DDEEMIIDVGSQILA
+705 DDEDMIIDVCSQILA
-720 SLGYMPLLAKS
+720 SLGYMPLLARS

-739 EKNKDRIVMVILDM
+739 QRNRDRIVMVILDM

-768 SIDPEI
+768 KIDSEI
-774 RVLLSSGYSIDG
+774 RVLLSSGYSLDG

-807 QLSRKIREVLG
+807 QLSRKIKEVLG
-818 EES
+818 KEP

>member
-1 MYIEGMRVMSENNCE
+1 MVMRNMREKIKE
-16 FSDDKKT
+16 FSTDKKL
-23 FGFILEK
+23 FDFILEK
-30 ISEGILIV
+30 ISEGIFIV
-38 DSQGRIIYANSATL
+38 DFQGRINYANSAAL
-52 SFCEVSE
+52 SFCDVSE
-59 KSLIGSDFI
+59 KSLIGSDFTR
-68 QMFVADDH
+68 MFSIDER

-81 LMKTAMD
+81 LMKTATD
-88 KQEAITEEYP
+88 KLEAIAEEHP
-98 LRLNQYM
+98 FRLNEH
-105 VIVKFLSSGTEDDRR
+105 IVSARFLSSGKKDDNS
-120 IVILNDVTVQSTA
+120 IVIINDVTAQHSA
-133 EAALKL
+133 KEELKL
-139 RDSELDLHHKATQM
+139 RDSGLSLHHKATQM

-165 AVLEEVRRLM
+165 TVLEEVRRLM
-175 EVMGAS
+175 DVMGCS

-189 EELVCKQAAGNYGE
+189 EELVCKQAAGTYGE

-215 LVGWVARHGKS
+215 LAGWVARHGKS
-226 LIAQETSDDERH
+226 LIAPETSDDERH
-238 YKEFDLLIGM
+238 YKEVDLLIGR

-256 PLSVKGD
+256 PLRVKGD

-272 SQTKRF
+272 SQTERF
-278 NKKHLELL
+278 NKKHLALI

-305 AQQEISIRK
+305 AQQEILIR
-314 QTEEALRESENKYRT
+314 QQAEEALRESENKYRT
-329 VLEANPDSVIVYNKA
+329 VLEANPDSVIVYDKT

-371 MFIPKKDRSET
+371 MFIPEKDRSET
-382 HEMIRK
+382 HEMIKK
-388 LLDGRNLLAIQ
+388 LLAGENLLAIQ
-399 THQKTKSGDIIPV
+399 THQNTKSGDVIPV

-419 CDSENQP
+419 YDSEYQP

-439 KKLEAQIHQAQKME
+439 KKLETQIHQAQKME

-462 AHDYNNLLMGILG
+462 AHDYNNLLMAILG
-475 NTSLMAFDLKS
+475 NTSLMAFDLRS
-486 DHPHSE
+486 DHPHYE

-520 EVKPLDVNDVME
+520 EVKPIDINDVMR

-547 HSDFQKDLWNVE
+547 HSNYQKDLWRVE
-559 ADRSQIEQVLLNL
+559 ADTSQIEQVLLNL
-572 YVNAGQAMPEGGELY
+572 YVNASQAMPEGGELY
-587 LKTENVILDD
+587 LQTENVTLDD
-597 SYTQY
+597 SYTRY
-602 FSLKGGDY
+602 LSLKGGNY

-649 SAYGIIKNHGG
+649 SAYGIVKNHRG

-665 SMIDKGSTFNI
+665 SEIDKGSAFNI
-676 FLPASTKEVKKDMS
+676 FLPASTKEVKQDMLM
-690 VNQKT
+690 NQKS
-695 LKGTGTILLI
+695 LKGTGTILI
-705 DDEEMIIDVGSQILA
+705 VDDEDMIIDVCSQILA
-720 SLGYMPLLAKS
+720 SLGYMPLLARS

-739 EKNKDRIVMVILDM
+739 QRNRDRIVMVILDM

-768 SIDPEI
+768 KIDSEI
-774 RVLLSSGYSIDG
+774 RVLLSSGYSLDG

-807 QLSRKIREVLG
+807 QLSRKIKEVLG
-818 EES
+818 KEP

>member
-1 MYIEGMRVMSENNCE
+1 MRDMREKIKE
-16 FSDDKKT
+16 FLADKKLID
-23 FGFILEK
+23 FILEK

-38 DSQGRIIYANSATL
+38 DFQGRIIYANSAAL
-52 SFCEVSE
+52 SFYDVSM
-59 KSLIGSDFI
+59 KNLIGSDFTR
-68 QMFVADDH
+68 MFSIDDRS
-76 PRVIE
+76 RVIKT
-81 LMKTAMD
+81 MKTAKD
-88 KQEAITEEYP
+88 KLEAIDEEYP
-98 LRLNQYM
+98 LGLNEH
-105 VIVKFLSSGTEDDRR
+105 IVSARFLFSGKKDDNS
-120 IVILNDVTVQSTA
+120 IVIINDVTAQLSA
-133 EAALKL
+133 KEALKF
-139 RDSELDLHHKATQM
+139 RDSELSLHHKATQM

-165 AVLEEVRRLM
+165 TVLEEVRRLM
-175 EVMGAS
+175 DVMGCS

-189 EELVCKQAAGNYGE
+189 EELVCKQAAGTYGE
-203 TLVGWRLASGEG
+203 TLIGWRLASGEG
-215 LVGWVARHGKS
+215 LAGWVARHGES
-226 LIAQETSDDERH
+226 LIAPETSDDERH
-238 YKEFDLLIGM
+238 YKEVDLLIGR

-256 PLSVKGD
+256 PLRVKGD

-272 SQTKRF
+272 SQTERF
-278 NKKHLELL
+278 NKKDLALL

-291 SAAIAIENARLYEK
+291 SAAIAIDNARLYEK
-305 AQQEISIRK
+305 AQKEISIRK
-314 QTEEALRESENKYRT
+314 QAEEALRESENKYRT
-329 VLEANPDSVIVYNKA
+329 VLEANPDSVIVYDKA

-356 VFGWTLEECLGKRMD
+356 VFGWTIEECLGKRMD
-371 MFIPKKDRSET
+371 MFIPKKDHPET
-382 HEMIRK
+382 HEMIKK
-388 LLDGRNLLAIQ
+388 LLAGENLLAIQ
-399 THQKTKSGDIIPV
+399 THQNTKSGDVVPV

-419 CDSENQP
+419 YDREDQP

-475 NTSLMAFDLKS
+475 NTSLMAFDLSS
-486 DHPHSE
+486 DHPHHE

-520 EVKPLDVNDVME
+520 EVKPIVINDVMR

-547 HSDFQKDLWNVE
+547 YSNYQKDLWRVE
-559 ADRSQIEQVLLNL
+559 ADTSQIEQVLLNL
-572 YVNAGQAMPEGGELY
+572 YVNASQAMPGGGELY
-587 LKTENVILDD
+587 LQTENVTLDNN
-597 SYTQY
+597 YTRY
-602 FSLKGGDY
+602 FSLKGGNY

-649 SAYGIIKNHGG
+649 SAYGIVKNHGG

-665 SMIDKGSTFNI
+665 SKIDKGSAFNI
-676 FLPASTKEVKKDMS
+676 FLPASTKEVKQDMLM
-690 VNQKT
+690 NQKT
-695 LKGTGTILLI
+695 LKGTGTILLV
-705 DDEEMIIDVGSQILA
+705 DDEDMIIDVCSQILA
-720 SLGYMPLLAKS
+720 SLGYMPLLARS

-739 EKNKDRIVMVILDM
+739 QKNRNRIVMVILDM

-768 SIDPEI
+768 KIDPEI

-786 QASEIIDR
+786 LAAEIIDR

-807 QLSRKIREVLG
+807 QLSRKIREILG
-818 EES
+818 KEP

>member
-1 MYIEGMRVMSENNCE
+1 MCLLGMRDMREKNNE
-16 FSDDKKT
+16 FSADKKV
-23 FGFILEK
+23 FDFILEK

-38 DSQGRIIYANSATL
+38 DFQGRVIYANSATL
-52 SFCEVSE
+52 SFCNIVE
-59 KSLIGSDFI
+59 KSLIGSDFA
-68 QMFVADDH
+68 QMFAADDR

-81 LMKTAMD
+81 LMKTAKE
-88 KQEAITEEYP
+88 KQEAITAEYP
-98 LRLNQYM
+98 LRLNKH
-105 VIVKFLSSGTEDDRR
+105 IVSAKFLSTGTKDDNS
-120 IVILNDVTVQSTA
+120 IVILNDVTALHTA
-133 EAALKL
+133 KAALKL
-139 RDSELDLHHKATQM
+139 RDGELNLHHKATQL
-153 FNSSLKLDQVFV
+153 FNSSLQLDQVFV
-165 AVLEEVRRLM
+165 SILEEVRRLM
-175 EVMGAS
+175 NVMGSS
-181 IWLIEEGT
+181 IWLIEKGT
-189 EELVCKQAAGNYGE
+189 GELVCKQAAGTYGE

-215 LVGWVARHGKS
+215 LAGWVARHGKS
-226 LIAQETSDDERH
+226 LIAPETSDDKRH
-238 YKEFDLLIGM
+238 YKEFDLLIGL

-256 PLSVKGD
+256 PLSVKGN

-278 NKKHLELL
+278 NKKHLALL

-305 AQQEISIRK
+305 AQQEILIRK
-314 QTEEALRESENKYRT
+314 QAEEALRESENKYRT
-329 VLEANPDSVIVYNKA
+329 VLEANPDSVIVYDKA

-371 MFIPKKDRSET
+371 MFIPEKDRSET
-382 HEMIRK
+382 HEMIKK
-388 LLDGRNLLAIQ
+388 LFDGENLLAVQ
-399 THQKTKSGDIIPV
+399 THQNTKSGNIIPV
-412 SISSAIF
+412 SISSAVF
-419 CDSENQP
+419 YDSEGQP

-475 NTSLMAFDLKS
+475 NTSLMSFDLRS
-486 DHPHSE
+486 DHPHYE

-506 LTKQLLGLAKGGKY
+506 LTRQLLGLAKGGKY
-520 EVKPLDVNDVME
+520 EVKPIDVNDVME

-547 HSDFQKDLWNVE
+547 HSDYQKDLWNVE
-559 ADRSQIEQVLLNL
+559 ADKSQIEQVLLNL

-597 SYTQY
+597 SYTRY
-602 FSLKGGDY
+602 FSLKGGNY
-610 VKISVT
+610 VKIYVT

-649 SAYGIIKNHGG
+649 SAYGIVKNHGG

-676 FLPASTKEVKKDMS
+676 FLPASKKEVKQDVPM
-690 VNQKT
+690 NQKT
-695 LKGTGTILLI
+695 LKGTGTILLV
-705 DDEEMIIDVGSQILA
+705 DDEDMIIDVGGQILA
-720 SLGYMPLLAKS
+720 SLGYIPLLARS
-731 GKEAIDVY
+731 GTEAIDVY
-739 EKNKDRIVMVILDM
+739 QKNRDRIVMVILDM
-753 IMPGMGGGETYDRLK
+753 IMPGMGGGETYDKLK
-768 SIDPEI
+768 KIDPEV

-818 EES
+818 K

>member
-1 MYIEGMRVMSENNCE
+1 MVMRNMREKIKE
-16 FSDDKKT
+16 FSTDKKL
-23 FGFILEK
+23 FDFILEK

-38 DSQGRIIYANSATL
+38 DFQGRINYANSAAL
-52 SFCEVSE
+52 SFCDVSE
-59 KSLIGSDFI
+59 KSLIGSDFTR
-68 QMFVADDH
+68 MFSIDER

-81 LMKTAMD
+81 LMKTATD
-88 KQEAITEEYP
+88 KLEAIAEEYP
-98 LRLNQYM
+98 FRLNEH
-105 VIVKFLSSGTEDDRR
+105 IVSARFLSSGKKDDNS
-120 IVILNDVTVQSTA
+120 IVIINDVTAQHSA
-133 EAALKL
+133 KEELKL
-139 RDSELDLHHKATQM
+139 RDSGLSLHHKATQM

-165 AVLEEVRRLM
+165 TVLEEVRRLM
-175 EVMGAS
+175 DVMGCS

-189 EELVCKQAAGNYGE
+189 EELVCKQAAGTYGE

-215 LVGWVARHGKS
+215 LAGWVARHGKS
-226 LIAQETSDDERH
+226 LIAPETSDDERH
-238 YKEFDLLIGM
+238 YKEVDLLIGR

-256 PLSVKGD
+256 PLRVKGD

-272 SQTKRF
+272 SQTERF
-278 NKKHLELL
+278 NKKHLALI

-305 AQQEISIRK
+305 AQQEILIR
-314 QTEEALRESENKYRT
+314 QQAEEALRESENKYRT
-329 VLEANPDSVIVYNKA
+329 VLEANPDSVIVYDKT

-371 MFIPKKDRSET
+371 MFIPEKDRSET
-382 HEMIRK
+382 HEMIKK
-388 LLDGRNLLAIQ
+388 LLAGENLLAIQ
-399 THQKTKSGDIIPV
+399 THQNTKSGDVIPV

-419 CDSENQP
+419 YDSEYQP

-439 KKLEAQIHQAQKME
+439 KKLETQIHQAQKME

-462 AHDYNNLLMGILG
+462 AHDYNNLLMAILG
-475 NTSLMAFDLKS
+475 NTSLMAFDLRS
-486 DHPHSE
+486 DHPHYE

-520 EVKPLDVNDVME
+520 EVKPIDINDVMR

-547 HSDFQKDLWNVE
+547 HSNYQKDLWRVE
-559 ADRSQIEQVLLNL
+559 ADTSQIEQVLLNL
-572 YVNAGQAMPEGGELY
+572 YVNASQAMPEGGELY
-587 LKTENVILDD
+587 LQTENVTLDD
-597 SYTQY
+597 GYTRY
-602 FSLKGGDY
+602 LSLKGGNY

-649 SAYGIIKNHGG
+649 SAYGIVKNHRG

-665 SMIDKGSTFNI
+665 SEIDKGSAFNI
-676 FLPASTKEVKKDMS
+676 FLPASTKEVKQDMLM
-690 VNQKT
+690 NQKS
-695 LKGTGTILLI
+695 LKGTGTILLV
-705 DDEEMIIDVGSQILA
+705 DDEDMIIDVCSQILA
-720 SLGYMPLLAKS
+720 SLGYMPLLARS

-739 EKNKDRIVMVILDM
+739 QRNRDRIVMVILDM

-768 SIDPEI
+768 KIDSEI
-774 RVLLSSGYSIDG
+774 RVLLSSGYSLDG

-807 QLSRKIREVLG
+807 QLSRKIKEVLG
-818 EES
+818 KEP

>member
-1 MYIEGMRVMSENNCE
+1 MVMRNMREKIKE
-16 FSDDKKT
+16 FSTDKKL
-23 FGFILEK
+23 FDFILEK

-38 DSQGRIIYANSATL
+38 DFQGRINYANSAAL
-52 SFCEVSE
+52 SFCDVSE
-59 KSLIGSDFI
+59 KSLIGSDFTR
-68 QMFVADDH
+68 MFSIDER

-81 LMKTAMD
+81 LMKTATD
-88 KQEAITEEYP
+88 KLEAIAEEYP
-98 LRLNQYM
+98 FRLNEH
-105 VIVKFLSSGTEDDRR
+105 IVSARFLSSGKKDDNS
-120 IVILNDVTVQSTA
+120 IVIINDVTAQHSA
-133 EAALKL
+133 KEELKL
-139 RDSELDLHHKATQM
+139 RDSGLSLHHKATQM

-165 AVLEEVRRLM
+165 TVLEEVRRLM
-175 EVMGAS
+175 DVMGCS

-189 EELVCKQAAGNYGE
+189 EELVCKQAAGTYGE

-215 LVGWVARHGKS
+215 LAGWVARHGKS
-226 LIAQETSDDERH
+226 LIAPETSDDERH
-238 YKEFDLLIGM
+238 YKEVDLLIGR

-256 PLSVKGD
+256 PLRVKGD

-272 SQTKRF
+272 SQTERF
-278 NKKHLELL
+278 NKKHLALI

-305 AQQEISIRK
+305 AQQEILIR
-314 QTEEALRESENKYRT
+314 QQAEEALRESENKYRT
-329 VLEANPDSVIVYNKA
+329 VLEANPDSVIVYDKT

-356 VFGWTLEECLGKRMD
+356 VFGWTLEECLGKKMD
-371 MFIPKKDRSET
+371 MFIPEKDRSET
-382 HEMIRK
+382 HEMIKK
-388 LLDGRNLLAIQ
+388 LLAGENLLAIQ
-399 THQKTKSGDIIPV
+399 THQNTKSGDVIPV

-419 CDSENQP
+419 YDSEYQS

-439 KKLEAQIHQAQKME
+439 KKLETQIHQAQKME

-462 AHDYNNLLMGILG
+462 AHDYNNLLMAILG
-475 NTSLMAFDLKS
+475 NTSLMAFDLRS
-486 DHPHSE
+486 DHPHYE

-520 EVKPLDVNDVME
+520 EVKPIDINDVMR

-547 HSDFQKDLWNVE
+547 HSNYQKDLWRVE
-559 ADRSQIEQVLLNL
+559 ADTSQIEQVLLNL
-572 YVNAGQAMPEGGELY
+572 YVNASQAMPEGGELY
-587 LKTENVILDD
+587 LQTENVTLDD
-597 SYTQY
+597 GYTRY
-602 FSLKGGDY
+602 LSLKGGNY

-649 SAYGIIKNHGG
+649 SAYGIVKNHRG

-665 SMIDKGSTFNI
+665 SEIDKGSAFNI
-676 FLPASTKEVKKDMS
+676 FLPASTKEVKQDMLM
-690 VNQKT
+690 NQKS
-695 LKGTGTILLI
+695 LKGTGTILLV
-705 DDEEMIIDVGSQILA
+705 DDEDMIIDVCSQILA
-720 SLGYMPLLAKS
+720 SLGYMPLLARS

-739 EKNKDRIVMVILDM
+739 QRNRDRIVMVILDM

-768 SIDPEI
+768 KIDSEI
-774 RVLLSSGYSIDG
+774 RVLLSSGYSLDG

-807 QLSRKIREVLG
+807 QLSRKIKEVLG
-818 EES
+818 KEP

>member
-1 MYIEGMRVMSENNCE
+1 MVMRNMREKIKE
-16 FSDDKKT
+16 FSTDKKL
-23 FGFILEK
+23 FDFILEK

-38 DSQGRIIYANSATL
+38 DFQGRINYANSAAL
-52 SFCEVSE
+52 SLCDVSE
-59 KSLIGSDFI
+59 KSLIGSDFTR
-68 QMFVADDH
+68 MFSIDER

-81 LMKTAMD
+81 LMKTATD
-88 KQEAITEEYP
+88 KLEAIAEEYP
-98 LRLNQYM
+98 FRLNEH
-105 VIVKFLSSGTEDDRR
+105 IVSARFLSSGKKDDNS
-120 IVILNDVTVQSTA
+120 IVIINDVTAQHSA
-133 EAALKL
+133 KEELKL
-139 RDSELDLHHKATQM
+139 RDSGLSLHHKATQM

-165 AVLEEVRRLM
+165 TVLEEVRRLM
-175 EVMGAS
+175 DVMGCS

-189 EELVCKQAAGNYGE
+189 EELVCKQAAGTYGE

-215 LVGWVARHGKS
+215 LAGWVARHGKS
-226 LIAQETSDDERH
+226 LIAPETSDDERH
-238 YKEFDLLIGM
+238 YKEVDLLIGR

-256 PLSVKGD
+256 PLRVKGD

-272 SQTKRF
+272 SQTERF
-278 NKKHLELL
+278 NKKHLALI

-305 AQQEISIRK
+305 AQQEILIR
-314 QTEEALRESENKYRT
+314 QQAEEALRESENKYRT
-329 VLEANPDSVIVYNKA
+329 VLEANPDSVIVYDKT

-356 VFGWTLEECLGKRMD
+356 VFGWTLEECLGKKMD
-371 MFIPKKDRSET
+371 MFIPEKDRSET
-382 HEMIRK
+382 HEMIKK
-388 LLDGRNLLAIQ
+388 LLAGENLLAIQ
-399 THQKTKSGDIIPV
+399 THQNTKSGDVIPV

-419 CDSENQP
+419 YDSEYQP

-439 KKLEAQIHQAQKME
+439 KKLETQIHQAQKME

-462 AHDYNNLLMGILG
+462 AHDYNNLLMAILG
-475 NTSLMAFDLKS
+475 NTSLMAFDLRS
-486 DHPHSE
+486 DHPHYE

-520 EVKPLDVNDVME
+520 EVKPIDINDVMR

-547 HSDFQKDLWNVE
+547 QSNYQKDLWRVE
-559 ADRSQIEQVLLNL
+559 ADTSQIEQVLLNL
-572 YVNAGQAMPEGGELY
+572 YVNASQAMPEGGELY
-587 LKTENVILDD
+587 LQTENVTLDD
-597 SYTQY
+597 SYTRY
-602 FSLKGGDY
+602 LSLKGGNY

-649 SAYGIIKNHGG
+649 SAYGIVKNHRG

-665 SMIDKGSTFNI
+665 SEIDKGSAFNI
-676 FLPASTKEVKKDMS
+676 FLPASTKEVKQDMLM
-690 VNQKT
+690 NQKS
-695 LKGTGTILLI
+695 LKGTGTILLV
-705 DDEEMIIDVGSQILA
+705 DDEDMIIDVCSQILA
-720 SLGYMPLLAKS
+720 SLGYMPLLARS

-739 EKNKDRIVMVILDM
+739 QRNRDRIVMVILDM

-768 SIDPEI
+768 KIDSEI
-774 RVLLSSGYSIDG
+774 RVLLSSGYSLDG

-807 QLSRKIREVLG
+807 QLSRKIKEVLG
-818 EES
+818 KEP